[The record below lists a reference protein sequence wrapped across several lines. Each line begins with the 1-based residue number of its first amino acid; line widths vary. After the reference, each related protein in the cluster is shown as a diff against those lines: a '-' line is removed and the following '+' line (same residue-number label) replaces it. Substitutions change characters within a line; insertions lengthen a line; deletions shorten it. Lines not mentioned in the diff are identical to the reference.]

1 MDVIHDYGYINRDIA
16 TDEYVEQV
24 GNEAYWDNPTFKSL
38 STEEQKKLDAEYK
51 MLQNLIDTVVNRID
65 VDAMTTD
72 QKLKLLQLSLHYV
85 LPKLRS
91 TETTEKK
98 YDDEPIFIEVVERK
112 KDAEESENWADNF
125 EVTEVHRIDPV
136 SSKVS

>member
-1 MDVIHDYGYINRDIA
+1 MPRPKGSQNKLTTEVK
-16 TDEYVEQV
+16 EQ
-24 GNEAYWDNPTFKSL
+24 
-38 STEEQKKLDAEYK
+38 
-51 MLQNLIDTVVNRID
+51 LQNLIDTVVNRID

-98 YDDEPIFIEVVERK
+98 HEDLPLFIEVFEHK
-112 KDAEESENWADNF
+112 ESEQEAENQHDNF
-125 EVTEVHRIDPV
+125 EVAETHEIVPNNA
-136 SSKVS
+136 

>member
-1 MDVIHDYGYINRDIA
+1 MPRPKGSPNKLTAV
-16 TDEYVEQV
+16 VKEQ
-24 GNEAYWDNPTFKSL
+24 
-38 STEEQKKLDAEYK
+38 
-51 MLQNLIDTVVNRID
+51 LQSLIDEVVNSIA

-98 YDDEPIFIEVVERK
+98 YEDEPIFIEVLERN
-112 KDAEESENWADNF
+112 EETDKFVVTSRDKVNVNF
-125 EVTEVHRIDPV
+125 
-136 SSKVS
+136 

>member
-1 MDVIHDYGYINRDIA
+1 MPRPKGSVNKVTA
-16 TDEYVEQV
+16 EVKEQ
-24 GNEAYWDNPTFKSL
+24 
-38 STEEQKKLDAEYK
+38 
-51 MLQNLIDTVVNRID
+51 LQNLIDTVVNRID

-98 YDDEPIFIEVVERK
+98 YEDLPLFVD
-112 KDAEESENWADNF
+112 
-125 EVTEVHRIDPV
+125 
-136 SSKVS
+136 

>member
-38 STEEQKKLDAEYK
+38 
-51 MLQNLIDTVVNRID
+51 
-65 VDAMTTD
+65 
-72 QKLKLLQLSLHYV
+72 
-85 LPKLRS
+85 S

>member
-1 MDVIHDYGYINRDIA
+1 MPRPKGSTNRIK
-16 TDEYVEQV
+16 TEVKEQ
-24 GNEAYWDNPTFKSL
+24 
-38 STEEQKKLDAEYK
+38 
-51 MLQNLIDTVVNRID
+51 LQNLIDEVVNRID
-65 VDAMTTD
+65 VDSMTTD

-98 YDDEPIFIEVVERK
+98 YEDEPIFIEVVERK
-112 KDAEESENWADNF
+112 KDAEEAENWQDNF